1 MATGFGNLDDTVP
14 ADTAFIGDG
23 AGQIRDVKAALN
35 GVFPKV
41 TTEISKPTDYGTA
54 ATTQPTGEDF
64 SLLFTDMYN
73 FVNPQQTNSS
83 TIPIGTI
90 IMWSGANWNTEEA
103 AANALGWFACT
114 GATGN
119 GRQTPN
125 LVGKFAKGWNG
136 LSGGGDV
143 GTANTP
149 SSSIE
154 TSVPYDAGTT
164 NPKTI
169 VKTATLAEE
178 NLPAHRHQ
186 FVLSV
191 SETDSNAIR
200 PSDNILSSSTQT
212 MVGAAQ
218 DGGYD
223 GEYRLAYDPSRQTT
237 EPDAGKTSKFGND
250 SPTAVD
256 VGASS
261 AEFSH
266 VHTVDASNVEP
277 ASVAVI
283 FLMYCGV
290 V

>member
-35 GVFPKV
+35 GIFPAV
-41 TTEISKPTDYGTA
+41 TQEISKPTDYGTA
-54 ATTQPTGEDF
+54 ATTQPTGDDF

-73 FVNPQQTNSS
+73 IVNPQDSNSNS
-83 TIPIGTI
+83 IPIGTVV
-90 IMWSGANWNTEEA
+90 MWSGNDWTTKESA
-103 AANALGWFACT
+103 AQALGWYLCD
-114 GATGN
+114 GRVGN

-125 LVGKFAKGWNG
+125 LVSTFPKGWDG
-136 LSGGGDV
+136 LSGGGNV
-143 GTANTP
+143 GTPNTP
-149 SSSIE
+149 SANIE

-169 VKTATLAEE
+169 VKTSILAEE
-178 NLPAHRHQ
+178 NLPSHRHQ
-186 FVLSV
+186 FVLSI
-191 SETDSNAIR
+191 SESDSDAIR
-200 PSDNILSSSTQT
+200 PSDNILASATQT
-212 MVGAAQ
+212 MIGAAQ
-218 DGGYD
+218 GGGYD

-261 AEFSH
+261 AEFAH